1 MRELSLAGPIVQTI
15 FVWRKSRRSWGTMGR
30 SLAFGTPAC
39 QLRSVSEE
47 RSSEGPPTPSLGRG
61 VVAALLGAIAVF
73 AALSVA
79 GDVRALGYSLTQF
92 RFSAL
97 LIALGLVLGN
107 YALRF
112 LRWQYYLKTLGLRVD
127 IGFSALVFLAGFI
140 MSVTPGKMGE
150 VLKSFLLNEYR
161 GISISR
167 TASGVVAE
175 RLLDLV
181 ALVFLVSLA
190 SVRFPSG
197 LLVAA
202 LGALL
207 VLAIVLVC
215 TVRPLGEFVLAQLP
229 GRGPLGRLTPRL
241 REAYGAL
248 QELTRAGPFAVGASY
263 ATLGW
268 SLECLATWYVVRG
281 FDEGAMMSVAGASFS
296 YAAGTLA
303 GALAMLPGGLGVA
316 EIGMSSL
323 FRVADPSISLATAAA
338 ATILVR
344 LCTLWF
350 GVAVGGCAL
359 FLLRVSADKQVVQR
373 EK

>member
-1 MRELSLAGPIVQTI
+1 V
-15 FVWRKSRRSWGTMGR
+15 
-30 SLAFGTPAC
+30 
-39 QLRSVSEE
+39 
-47 RSSEGPPTPSLGRG
+47 PSLGRG
-61 VVAALLGAIAVF
+61 LVLTLLFAIGVF

-79 GDVRALGYSLTQF
+79 GDVRALGQSLAHF
-92 RFSAL
+92 HVPAL
-97 LIALGLVLGN
+97 VLALSLVLGN

-112 LRWQYYLKTLGLRVD
+112 LRWQYYLRTLGVSVD
-127 IGFSALVFLAGFI
+127 NPLSLLVFLAGFV

-150 VLKSFLLNEYR
+150 VFKSFLLHEYR

-167 TASGVVAE
+167 TASAVVAE

-190 SVRFPSG
+190 GFLFPSG
-197 LLVAA
+197 LVVAG
-202 LGALL
+202 LGGLL
-207 VLAIVLVC
+207 VLVIVLLC
-215 TVRPLGEFVLAQLP
+215 TVRPLGELLLARLP
-229 GRGPLGRLTPRL
+229 KGGPIGRLTPRL

-248 QELTRAGPFAVGASY
+248 QELTRVGPFTVGAVY

-268 SLECLATWYVVRG
+268 SMECLATWCVISG
-281 FDEGAMMSVAGASFS
+281 FGQRDMGLSGASFS

-316 EIGMSSL
+316 ELGMSSL
-323 FRVADPSISLATAAA
+323 FRVADPNMSLATAAA

-350 GVAVGGCAL
+350 GVALGGFSL
-359 FLLRVSADKQVVQR
+359 LLLRVSADKSIVER